1 MKKAWKILFAIVISF
16 VVLVGIFW
24 GYLLYGLQETL
35 NLTIGPVDLSTT
47 PDGVYQGKYSKGR
60 FSYQVEVTV
69 KDHAITDV
77 KLVAVPRISVPTV
90 HEEIVRRVKEKGSL
104 AVDTVTSATVSSKA
118 ILKAIE
124 NALKR

>member
-1 MKKAWKILFAIVISF
+1 MKKAWKVLLVIVISF

-24 GYLLYGLQETL
+24 GYLLYGLRETL
-35 NLTIGPVDLSTT
+35 RVTIGPVDLAIL
-47 PDGVYQGKYSKGR
+47 PDGVYQGRYSRGR

-69 KDHAITDV
+69 KEQAIADIQ
-77 KLVAVPRISVPTV
+77 LVAVPWISVPSV
-90 HEEIVRRVKEKGSL
+90 HEEIIRRVKEKGSL
-104 AVDTVTSATVSSKA
+104 AVDTVTSATASSKA